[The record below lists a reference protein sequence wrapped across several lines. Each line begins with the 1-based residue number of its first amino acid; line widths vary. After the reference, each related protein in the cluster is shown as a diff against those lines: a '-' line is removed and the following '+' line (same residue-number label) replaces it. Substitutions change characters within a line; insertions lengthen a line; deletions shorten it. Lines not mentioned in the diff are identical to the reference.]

1 MNFEEMAKAI
11 HDNDS
16 DVDVVT
22 IKGAASSLVGNFLQ
36 ISQPGREYE
45 GVEDDDL
52 VFDYADTFGVADWGI
67 VGALE
72 DQRDAAKADEHKWKL
87 GVGIGVGLGVPIFM
101 AAAFGGG
108 FMFGKKRGRRN
119 AASMRETTK

>member
-1 MNFEEMAKAI
+1 M
-11 HDNDS
+11 HDDDS
-16 DVDVVT
+16 DVDILTV
-22 IKGAASSLVGNFLQ
+22 KGAASSLVGNSLR

-52 VFDYADTFGVADWGI
+52 VFDYADTFGLADWGI

-72 DQRDAAKADEHKWKL
+72 DQREAANADEHKWKL

-108 FMFGKKRGRRN
+108 FIFGKKRGRRA
-119 AASMRETTK
+119 AASMGETTK